1 MRSRP
6 EASRSAPAETAFGA
20 TECLA
25 SGAPAAYASRARP
38 SVFLAGMD
46 DAMKGI
52 FKLATAL
59 LACLP
64 LLGAGQPAWGG
75 KASSDIPD
83 FILKKAEAGD
93 PEAQNFIGSM
103 YACDPVRQDWK
114 KARAWYEKAAA
125 QGHAKSIN
133 MLGLIYEQGL
143 GVRQDYAKARAW
155 FEKGATLNSA
165 ESLAWLGVM
174 HADGL
179 GTPQDYVK
187 ARAFFEK
194 ASKQGSASAR
204 RYIGDMFEQGLG
216 VRQNRKT
223 AKEWYGKACDGGDQD
238 GCDAYRRLNEAG
250 F

>member
-1 MRSRP
+1 
-6 EASRSAPAETAFGA
+6 
-20 TECLA
+20 
-25 SGAPAAYASRARP
+25 
-38 SVFLAGMD
+38 
-46 DAMKGI
+46 MKGI

-125 QGHAKSIN
+125 QRHAKSIN

-194 ASKQGSASAR
+194 ASEQGSASAR